1 MKQLVVMTMMM
12 LALPVLA
19 VGADSNKDPSFFKH
33 AAEGGLA
40 EVNDG
45 KLAQD
50 KGSSQA
56 VKDFGA
62 MMVKDHSAANDKL
75 TSIAATEGVKLPES
89 PSLTQMASSKE
100 LQLLSGDSF
109 DKSYIKGQIKAH
121 RETIALF
128 QKEIASGK
136 DAPAQ
141 QFASAT
147 LPTLKAH
154 LAKINQIA
162 AAAGI
167 SK

>member
-1 MKQLVVMTMMM
+1 MKHLVALMMLVV
-12 LALPVLA
+12 PVLA
-19 VGADSNKDPSFFKH
+19 FSMDNKDESFFKN
-33 AAEGGLA
+33 AAEGGMA

-50 KGSSQA
+50 KGASQA

-62 MMVKDHSAANDKL
+62 MMVKDHSAANEKL
-75 TSIAATEGVKLPES
+75 TSLAASQGIKLPGS
-89 PSLTQMASSKE
+89 PSMMQMASGKE
-100 LQLLSGDSF
+100 LKMKSGESF
-109 DKSYIKGQIKAH
+109 DKSYIKAQIKAH
-121 RETIALF
+121 EDTIALF

-147 LPTLKAH
+147 LPTIQMH
-154 LAKINQIA
+154 LMKINQIA